1 MKEPKKKKFSGCPI
15 LSNRGSKTNIT
26 SFVPDSFKIR
36 IKEELKKR

>member
-1 MKEPKKKKFSGCPI
+1 MKEPKKKKISGCPI
-15 LSNRGSKTNIT
+15 LSNRGSISNIT